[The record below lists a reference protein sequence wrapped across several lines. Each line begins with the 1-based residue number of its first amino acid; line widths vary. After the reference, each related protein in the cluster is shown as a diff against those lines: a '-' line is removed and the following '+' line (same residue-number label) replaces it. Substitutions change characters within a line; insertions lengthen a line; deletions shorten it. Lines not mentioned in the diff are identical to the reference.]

1 MMIKSGSKPV
11 YPTNEE
17 ALQGMPEDSQA
28 IAGKGTQAPEAAGN
42 PFVDALRTVAMFC
55 VAQKEKGNEAPVQ
68 AFQAF
73 LQSLK
78 GNVGEKGTK
87 AFGESPLDSAQA
99 PEIASNRIPEGVPK
113 NGMQENRK
121 AKILTM

>member
-1 MMIKSGSKPV
+1 MMIKSGSKPA
-11 YPTNEE
+11 YPTSEE
-17 ALQGMPEDSQA
+17 ALQGMPGDSQPA
-28 IAGKGTQAPEAAGN
+28 VADKGVEAAGN

-73 LQSLK
+73 LESLR
-78 GNVGEKGTK
+78 GGTEETGVV
-87 AFGESPLDSAQA
+87 AGRESSGG
-99 PEIASNRIPEGVPK
+99 IPEMPGMSAKRVEGAP
-113 NGMQENRK
+113 NGGMQENRK